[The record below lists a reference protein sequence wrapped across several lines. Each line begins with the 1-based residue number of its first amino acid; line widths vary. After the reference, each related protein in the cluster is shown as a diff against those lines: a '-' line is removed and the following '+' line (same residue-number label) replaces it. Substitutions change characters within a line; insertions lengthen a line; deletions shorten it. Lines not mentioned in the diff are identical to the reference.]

1 MNLIE
6 LYDLDLLQVNLE
18 YKYNSYKHV
27 IEYYIKPNSELIKA
41 LKNNTVIISIKYD
54 DKIDTKHSTLIFTD
68 KYNNTIYE
76 KEFEHLDRELFG
88 FYIPTQTKLEY
99 GRIMIYTCDSK
110 DPNYIAAERRKHRE
124 EIHIKENKIIY
135 NKEEF
140 NKIIN
145 TYSTKFHDF
154 ETTTQR
160 ELFVSTVDF
169 PYKNDIVN
177 WLSSYC
183 FNYWDVSVYVKSD
196 GYIDVISQD
205 PKKLGSVQVF
215 VKHGGSLPSF
225 IKFNIADC
233 NFRFMETPYED
244 HLWRCAY
251 YNDYIHRP
259 YCSDLL
265 NLIGSPKCVNG
276 NFAVCNC
283 GLKSLIG
290 SPTVVKGD
298 FSVSKN
304 KLNSFFGMP
313 QIIEGLFDISN
324 NEFTDESFED
334 FLKSPES
341 ENVEIN
347 NVKHK
352 NNLFIK
358 YRRSLFVDD
367 NTEY

>member
-1 MNLIE
+1 MSMNLIE
-6 LYDLDLLQVNLE
+6 WYDLDLLQVNLE
-18 YKYNSYKHV
+18 FNSYKRV
-27 IEYYIKPNSELIKA
+27 IEYYIKPNSELINA
-41 LKNNTVIISIKYD
+41 LKDKTVIISIKYD

-68 KYNNTIYE
+68 KYDNTIYE

-88 FYIPTQTKLEY
+88 YYIPTPTKLEY
-99 GRIMIYTCDSK
+99 GKIMIYTCDSK
-110 DPNYIAAERRKHRE
+110 DPNYIATERRKQRE
-124 EIHIKENKIIY
+124 EIHKKENKIIY

-140 NKIIN
+140 DKIITTCTN
-145 TYSTKFHDF
+145 KMSSTQK
-154 ETTTQR
+154 EI
-160 ELFVSTVDF
+160 LVSINDF

-177 WLSSYC
+177 WLNSYC

-196 GYIDVISQD
+196 GYVDVISQD

-225 IKFNIADC
+225 IKFGIADC
-233 NFRFMETPYED
+233 NFRFMKTPYED

-259 YCSDLL
+259 YCNDLL
-265 NLIGSPKCVNG
+265 NLIGAPKYVNG
-276 NFAVCNC
+276 NFEVWNC

-290 SPTVVKGD
+290 SPTIVKGD
-298 FSVSKN
+298 FIVSKN

-341 ENVEIN
+341 EKVEIN